1 MNLLWSAIS
10 FKRTKICCWI
20 FHTYKC
26 FSSSLRN
33 WKDVLKSR
41 NNGNCDA
48 VLGRMVFLA
57 LFGLLS
63 LCHLFVDFLNFTQL
77 FLLKLWIV
85 LIVSSFCGFLEFPSV
100 VIPLK
105 GIKAVRLLLMKI
117 LNKEKQKEK
126 KQCE

>member
-1 MNLLWSAIS
+1 M
-10 FKRTKICCWI
+10 
-20 FHTYKC
+20 
-26 FSSSLRN
+26 
-33 WKDVLKSR
+33 
-41 NNGNCDA
+41 
-48 VLGRMVFLA
+48 LGRMVFLA